1 MWGDSV
7 GAPAANEPRTHI
19 RVALGPAARISA
31 AGIVLLVSVGS
42 VWRFGLTADGLIGA
56 YAACVLVWLSLID
69 LESHRLPNRI
79 LLPGTV
85 VLAILELAA
94 DPGRFPSRLLA
105 ASAAFAVFLV
115 LALVYR
121 SGLGMG
127 DAKLMLFL
135 GLALG
140 PNVIYALLLGSLAAA
155 ALAVPVLAR
164 RGRAAQKVMIPLGP
178 FLSFGALIVYLS
190 ATGHP

>member
-1 MWGDSV
+1 V
-7 GAPAANEPRTHI
+7 GAPVANEPRPQI
-19 RVALGPAARISA
+19 RVALGPAARVSA
-31 AGIVLLVSVGS
+31 AGIALLVSVGS
-42 VWRFGLTADGLIGA
+42 VWRFGLTADGLIGV
-56 YAACVLVWLSLID
+56 YSVCVLVWLSLID

-79 LLPGTV
+79 LLPGTI
-85 VLAILELAA
+85 VLAVLELAA

-105 ASAAFAVFLV
+105 ASAAFALFLV

-121 SGLGMG
+121 SGLGIG

-155 ALAVPVLAR
+155 AFAVPVLAR
-164 RGRAAQKVMIPLGP
+164 RGRAARKVVIPLGP
-178 FLSFGALIVYLS
+178 FLSVGALIVYLS
-190 ATGHP
+190 ATGHS